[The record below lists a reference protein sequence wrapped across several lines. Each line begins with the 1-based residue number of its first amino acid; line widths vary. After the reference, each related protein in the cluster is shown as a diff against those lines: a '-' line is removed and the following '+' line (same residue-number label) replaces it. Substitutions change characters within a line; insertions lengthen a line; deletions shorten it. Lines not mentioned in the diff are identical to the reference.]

1 MDVRAP
7 QTAAPQPPFRVRLE
21 LAKDVVMSD
30 SSVEQPLRGV
40 RVLAIEQ
47 MQAMPFGTQLL
58 ARMGADVVK
67 VEHPTSG
74 ESGRAAAPSIIDV
87 DESRVGATF
96 LRNNLCKKSIAV
108 DLKHPKGVELI
119 RQLVPSYDVV
129 TENFKPGTMER
140 LGLGYETLRDLHPQ
154 LVYASVSGFG
164 SLRETP
170 YGSWPAYACVAEA
183 MAGFYSF
190 RPEPGRKPNIGVAGA
205 IGDIGTALFCVVGM
219 LAALRS
225 RDRTG
230 RGQKV
235 DVSML
240 DAIISIMDMTV
251 FGPSI
256 GITDQS
262 VSAWP
267 GVVSAFAASDG
278 LFVVQVGR
286 EPQFERLARTIGHP
300 EWLEDPRL
308 ATREGWSRHQEPIL
322 RPAIEAWAADKGKLE
337 ASRILAEQGVPA
349 GPSYE
354 GEELRNDP
362 HVKAHEMVVDVPGPP
377 GEGPVRVHGN
387 PIKFSDIPEGPVER
401 WPLLGAHTEEVLRR
415 DLKLSD
421 GDFESLKSEGVI
433 R

>member
-1 MDVRAP
+1 MTTHGS
-7 QTAAPQPPFRVRLE
+7 QG
-21 LAKDVVMSD
+21 
-30 SSVEQPLRGV
+30 EQPLAGIRI
-40 RVLAIEQ
+40 LAIEQ

-67 VEHPTSG
+67 VEHPVAG
-74 ESGRAAAPSIIDV
+74 ESGRAAAPSIKDT
-87 DESRVGATF
+87 DGSAVGSTF
-96 LRNNLCKKSIAV
+96 LRNNLCKKSIGV
-108 DLKHPKGVELI
+108 DLKNPKGAALI
-119 RQLVPSYDVV
+119 RELVPHYDVV

-140 LGLGYETLRDLHPQ
+140 LGLGYESLRELHPA

-190 RPEPGRKPNIGVAGA
+190 RPESGRRPNIGVAGA
-205 IGDIGTALFCVVGM
+205 IGDIGTALFAMVGL

-230 RGQKV
+230 QGQKV

-256 GITDQS
+256 GIMDQS
-262 VSAWP
+262 VAAWP
-267 GVVSAFAASDG
+267 GVVTAFAASDG

-286 EPQFERLARTIGHP
+286 ERQFERLAHTIGHP
-300 EWLEDPRL
+300 EWLTDSRFS
-308 ATREGWSRHQEPIL
+308 TREGWSEHQESVM
-322 RPAIEAWAADKGKLE
+322 RPAIEAWAADKTKLA
-337 ASRILAEQGVPA
+337 ASTLLAEQGVPA

-354 GEELRNDP
+354 GEELSADP
-362 HVKAHEMVVDVPGPP
+362 HVRSHDMVVDVPGPA
-377 GEGPVRVHGN
+377 GEQQVRVHGN
-387 PIKFSDIPEGPVER
+387 PIKFSGIPEGPVER
-401 WPLLGAHTEEVLRR
+401 WPLLGADTDEILRA
-415 DLKLSD
+415 DL
-421 GDFESLKSEGVI
+421 SLADSALAALRTEGVI